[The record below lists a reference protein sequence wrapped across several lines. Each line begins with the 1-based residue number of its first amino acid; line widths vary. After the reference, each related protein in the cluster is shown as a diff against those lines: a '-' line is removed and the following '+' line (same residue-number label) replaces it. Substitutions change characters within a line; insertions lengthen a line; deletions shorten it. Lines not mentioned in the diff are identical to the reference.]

1 MNDNAAFVTRLQR
14 TTGNA
19 QTAEACSVRA
29 VALFE
34 IYRTEIYRQLNID
47 AAKRPTATAKMTA
60 DCILNDLRRRLL
72 KAESESAQP
81 LRTTLAAARHRVDT
95 VRRVLAMHMAEDDIA
110 TAPLIGAYEWP
121 RFPTKIPIAVSART
135 FK

>member
-81 LRTTLAAARHRVDT
+81 LRTTLAAARHRVEMA
-95 VRRVLAMHMAEDDIA
+95 RRVLAMHIAEDDMA

>member
-1 MNDNAAFVTRLQR
+1 MNDNAAFVSGLQQAN
-14 TTGNA
+14 GYSHSV
-19 QTAEACSVRA
+19 EACAVRA
-29 VALFE
+29 VAQFD
-34 IYRTEIYRQLNID
+34 IYRTQMYRALNID

-81 LRTTLAAARHRVDT
+81 LRTTLAAARHRVDMA
-95 VRRVLAMHMAEDDIA
+95 RRGLAMHIAEDDMA